1 MSFRSLP
8 YGLVIFILSSALVQ
22 GAVVICSFQGSDS
35 SGPLDLTTFTVSSTN
50 EQPRPGDSV
59 TITLTFIPNQPVSLG
74 PKGIFILGES
84 PSGSQITINSGYKGT
99 RFEKGERI
107 TLTGTYSVGI
117 EGTWNFWPSFQVV
130 TAGSPAAGPSVGG
143 GVRYVEAPYLWHACQ
158 VVVKSPPAPCPE
170 SCRCLLPA
178 SADPAGLV
186 RCSEQSSPC
195 GYSGN
200 QPLYCYRNE
209 KTEPQP
215 VFIPC
220 SDDCICLLPSSA
232 ASAGYTRC
240 SAQDRPCGQSMNQ
253 SLYCYHRPVT
263 QVASAT
269 QQCRSGCF
277 CLLPDE
283 AEESG
288 LVACDGRETIC
299 GYSALRQPMFCYQ
312 LNTQMTER
320 QTTQCTGGCSCLLP
334 ASARQANY
342 SLCGGSETLC
352 GYSATREPMFCYQPL
367 FTYSP
372 VTTTATPLPTVVPQL
387 TRAPTCYDG
396 IQNQGESGIDC
407 GGPCPPCNRC
417 DSNYPLPD
425 RFDWREYGIVTP
437 IRDQSGCGSCW
448 AFSVVAA
455 MESNFAMMTGNL
467 NLDLSEQK
475 FISDYGP
482 GMGSCCGGYHYEA
495 LDYSKSS
502 GTVTED
508 CFEYQSE
515 NCGKTCTPTDCDCYC
530 TIGAYCANPCS
541 CRYKNQTCDDIFWT
555 LGDYG
560 HIYEWDDPCGR
571 GPIKRALVCK
581 GPIVTCSPI
590 MGHCFL
596 LVGYDMHNSTCRQ
609 KYGKDA
615 CWIVKN
621 SHGLLEYYNHKNIW
635 HEQGFFFYPMT
646 SNYNAAE
653 AQYSD
658 LQCWAYW
665 VSGVSRAFKAESA
678 HGDALAVGHFGNT
691 NQEFIALALNEKDQ
705 IRLYDAVTGEIIRTF
720 HVDNIQSG
728 EMICAGDINGDGTDE
743 IIYGDR
749 DNWIRVF
756 NSRDGTLVME
766 FNRFRVGS
774 RDEGFDYQEY
784 DGLAAGDVDGDGV
797 DEILYGSRDGDY
809 IAIIEPADRTTRK
822 IDVGDFQKG
831 EGIAAGDLDGDGTEE
846 IVYGD
851 RDDWITFYKMD
862 GTQLAKFRS
871 DFLMHD
877 GLAAGD
883 LNRDGKA
890 EVVVIH
896 GPSNDVKVYSGTG
909 LLLRTFKH
917 GFEAYWSSGDAAHV
931 GDPAASG
938 DRIAIGDVDGDG
950 QGELVI
956 TSTGYDRVNIMEVF
970 G

>member
-1 MSFRSLP
+1 
-8 YGLVIFILSSALVQ
+8 
-22 GAVVICSFQGSDS
+22 
-35 SGPLDLTTFTVSSTN
+35 
-50 EQPRPGDSV
+50 
-59 TITLTFIPNQPVSLG
+59 
-74 PKGIFILGES
+74 
-84 PSGSQITINSGYKGT
+84 
-99 RFEKGERI
+99 
-107 TLTGTYSVGI
+107 
-117 EGTWNFWPSFQVV
+117 
-130 TAGSPAAGPSVGG
+130 
-143 GVRYVEAPYLWHACQ
+143 
-158 VVVKSPPAPCPE
+158 
-170 SCRCLLPA
+170 
-178 SADPAGLV
+178 
-186 RCSEQSSPC
+186 
-195 GYSGN
+195 
-200 QPLYCYRNE
+200 
-209 KTEPQP
+209 
-215 VFIPC
+215 
-220 SDDCICLLPSSA
+220 
-232 ASAGYTRC
+232 
-240 SAQDRPCGQSMNQ
+240 
-253 SLYCYHRPVT
+253 
-263 QVASAT
+263 
-269 QQCRSGCF
+269 
-277 CLLPDE
+277 
-283 AEESG
+283 
-288 LVACDGRETIC
+288 
-299 GYSALRQPMFCYQ
+299 
-312 LNTQMTER
+312 
-320 QTTQCTGGCSCLLP
+320 
-334 ASARQANY
+334 
-342 SLCGGSETLC
+342 
-352 GYSATREPMFCYQPL
+352 
-367 FTYSP
+367 
-372 VTTTATPLPTVVPQL
+372 
-387 TRAPTCYDG
+387 
-396 IQNQGESGIDC
+396 
-407 GGPCPPCNRC
+407 
-417 DSNYPLPD
+417 
-425 RFDWREYGIVTP
+425 
-437 IRDQSGCGSCW
+437 
-448 AFSVVAA
+448 
-455 MESNFAMMTGNL
+455 
-467 NLDLSEQK
+467 
-475 FISDYGP
+475 
-482 GMGSCCGGYHYEA
+482 
-495 LDYSKSS
+495 
-502 GTVTED
+502 
-508 CFEYQSE
+508 
-515 NCGKTCTPTDCDCYC
+515 
-530 TIGAYCANPCS
+530 
-541 CRYKNQTCDDIFWT
+541 
-555 LGDYG
+555 
-560 HIYEWDDPCGR
+560 
-571 GPIKRALVCK
+571 
-581 GPIVTCSPI
+581 
-590 MGHCFL
+590 
-596 LVGYDMHNSTCRQ
+596 
-609 KYGKDA
+609 
-615 CWIVKN
+615 
-621 SHGLLEYYNHKNIW
+621 
-635 HEQGFFFYPMT
+635 MT

-678 HGDALAVGHFGNT
+678 QGDALAVGHFGNT
-691 NQEFIALALNEKDQ
+691 NREFIALALNEKDQ

-883 LNRDGKA
+883 MNRDGKA